1 MQRLRLYA
9 EPPTQKRRTV
19 LNLHLITAFCDLIVK
34 GLAVDAVCD
43 YLSISNNDYYDW
55 MRKGKKYLER
65 DKPSKMQAIFLTRF
79 KKALAMYRLDRVNRL
94 HDSTNRNWYKELAI
108 LERRDR
114 KTYGRNEQPGGSD
127 DTFDPDERF
136 L

>member
-1 MQRLRLYA
+1 MQRQRLYA
-9 EPPTQKRRTV
+9 QPPTQKGMKV
-19 LNLHLITAFCDLIVK
+19 LDLPLITAFCDLIVR

-43 YLSISNNDYYDW
+43 YLSIGNNEYYNW
-55 MRKGKKYLER
+55 MRDGKNYLENDEP
-65 DKPSKMQAIFLTRF
+65 DKLQAIFLTRF
-79 KKALAMYRLDRVNRL
+79 KKALAMYRLDRVSRL

-127 DTFDPDERF
+127 DTFDPDEKF